1 VLRVE
6 DGSLYEITEAF
17 LDLVKRKMVRPGS
30 LIMLGSLTQLARV
43 GTAFYVG
50 EWCKARDKIMR
61 ELGDV
66 LVVPSFPLL
75 SDEAYGQHLVRSLAE
90 FMDWFDDL
98 PDSEAGLLK
107 VMRREYCFAFLP
119 QQVEGEQYGDVLQNF
134 MLPISLNSEGLTL
147 YKSRQWGNLG
157 MGLRMVSEEEET
169 EWLLKISAEIN
180 SLLRLSLATAVSGAR
195 TLSAVR
201 AEEDGSGQ
209 LVFKVVGAS
218 NAARTAAALTRK
230 GEEAEKV
237 GKRGWSLASEEDVA
251 SVIVD
256 LKSDGMQGKV
266 LILHCMDN
274 GSFFSM
280 SRSGVSSLPVKKDR
294 KFHIPGKLVVA
305 TGCTLEM
312 MVEQMLRVADE
323 VRPDLTIIVTPMPR
337 YMDPC
342 CEEHGAGKSE
352 EELEVE
358 RQKMLKAVWGMK
370 RETFAMVAK
379 AHVKNVIVVSPMEA
393 LEVRSDVDEVR
404 GVMADGVHLDE
415 RALDVLVDHVLKK
428 VEEHFVSRKRGP
440 TERAAPDGKRPRIA
454 SDGGRIAGGGRGG
467 RGGRGGGGGWRNRFF
482 SQY

>member
-1 VLRVE
+1 
-6 DGSLYEITEAF
+6 
-17 LDLVKRKMVRPGS
+17 
-30 LIMLGSLTQLARV
+30 
-43 GTAFYVG
+43 
-50 EWCKARDKIMR
+50 
-61 ELGDV
+61 
-66 LVVPSFPLL
+66 
-75 SDEAYGQHLVRSLAE
+75 
-90 FMDWFDDL
+90 
-98 PDSEAGLLK
+98 
-107 VMRREYCFAFLP
+107 
-119 QQVEGEQYGDVLQNF
+119 
-134 MLPISLNSEGLTL
+134 
-147 YKSRQWGNLG
+147 
-157 MGLRMVSEEEET
+157 
-169 EWLLKISAEIN
+169 
-180 SLLRLSLATAVSGAR
+180 
-195 TLSAVR
+195 
-201 AEEDGSGQ
+201 
-209 LVFKVVGAS
+209 
-218 NAARTAAALTRK
+218 
-230 GEEAEKV
+230 
-237 GKRGWSLASEEDVA
+237 
-251 SVIVD
+251 
-256 LKSDGMQGKV
+256 
-266 LILHCMDN
+266 
-274 GSFFSM
+274 M

-454 SDGGRIAGGGRGG
+454 SEGGRTAGGGRGG